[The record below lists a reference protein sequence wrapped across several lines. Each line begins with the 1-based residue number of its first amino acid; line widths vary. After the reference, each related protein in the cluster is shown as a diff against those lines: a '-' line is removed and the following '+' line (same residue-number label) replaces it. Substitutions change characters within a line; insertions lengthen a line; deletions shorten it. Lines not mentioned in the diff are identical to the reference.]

1 MGFSIGLGS
10 RRKNRENSI
19 VLIPLL
25 IGGGILALW
34 ENEGRF
40 DYAETAADA
49 RAIST
54 ASDARGD
61 EPISLTGTLSPGGT
75 LTPLYLEP
83 LAGWHQVVAIAE
95 IYCWDDESD
104 EDDLMDDME
113 LDWRDHVPGVR
124 ENNEVTQRLRSGT
137 ARLDRVVIGETT
149 VEPAKLKLIDEDQ
162 ALDLTSLAL
171 STEAEE
177 LGLVRAGHQL
187 VSRAQASNN
196 PKLGDERVSYRAIPA
211 AATGTYFGS
220 IRDGKGHPLDF
231 EIEQS
236 IISGL
241 IGNDGLFHYLVNGER
256 AEAVQKMKASISAL
270 KWRVRGFGI
279 LAIIGGIYI
288 ALSAVASLI
297 YMIPVIGDLAH
308 GAALIVSVVVG
319 GAAGLLVIL
328 SSALFHHPIALV
340 IPLGG
345 LAAVALYLRSLK
357 SKAAGNAR
365 RRRSGASSATT
376 SAPGES
382 SGDPF
387 ADRDLAALEALVHV
401 AMSSGDISKRER
413 SFLDR
418 WADAAG
424 IDQDTLEQMI
434 EAEDAGDRTHELA
447 GREDLVDLVE
457 LALADGT
464 LSSKEIKLL
473 RRMAASIDIGAREF
487 RDLVRE
493 VMGPAPMEPVSA

>member
-61 EPISLTGTLSPGGT
+61 EPISLTGPLSPGGT

-149 VEPAKLKLIDEDQ
+149 VEPAKLKLIDDDQ
-162 ALDLTSLAL
+162 ALDLTSLSL
-171 STEAEE
+171 STEAVE

-187 VSRAQASNN
+187 VSRAQAPDN
-196 PKLGDERVSYRAIPA
+196 PKLGDERVSYRAIPT

-220 IRDGKGHPLDF
+220 IRDGNGRPLDF
-231 EIEQS
+231 EIERS

-256 AEAVQKMKASISAL
+256 AEAIQKMKASISAL

-279 LAIIGGIYI
+279 LAVIGGIYV
-288 ALSAVASLI
+288 ALSAVASLL
-297 YMIPVIGDLAH
+297 YMIPVIGDLAN
-308 GAALIVSVVVG
+308 GAALVVSGVVG
-319 GAAGLLVIL
+319 GTVGLLVIL

-357 SKAAGNAR
+357 GRAAAGAR
-365 RRRSGASSATT
+365 RRRAGASRAGT

-382 SGDPF
+382 SRDPF
-387 ADRDLAALEALVHV
+387 ADRDQAALEALVHV
-401 AMSSGDISKRER
+401 AMSNGDISKRER

-418 WADAAG
+418 WADAAA

-434 EAEDAGDRTHELA
+434 EAEAAGDTTHELA
-447 GREDLVDLVE
+447 GREDLVDLIE
-457 LALADGT
+457 LALADGS

-473 RRMAASIDIGAREF
+473 RRMAASIDIGARDF

-493 VMGPAPMEPVSA
+493 VVGTAPMEPASA